1 MSSFDVWLITFEP
14 GEIAPSTRLQDAFG
28 MDPASARELEQALPR
43 VVKHGLAA
51 DAAEEM
57 REALEAIGGVVDC
70 RASMDADEAVKAN
83 RTAVFHPPGAD
94 MFPGRSISNIDP
106 LKRISEGGTLRLSL
120 GDLALPQPAPVPEV
134 PVPARVPEA
143 PSEPSSSRAV
153 SGFEKMREILRVLQP
168 PKTVPWST
176 ATVAVGVAVLTMSGF
191 LGGSIFRGEAN
202 WFGIGVAGLG
212 IYLLGVGALNL
223 FTLWRSS

>member
-14 GEIAPSTRLQDAFG
+14 GEIAPYVRLQDAFG
-28 MDPASARELEQALPR
+28 MDPHSARELEQALPR

-70 RASMDADEAVKAN
+70 RAAMNPEEAAKAKG
-83 RTAVFHPPGAD
+83 TAVFRPPGAD
-94 MFPGRSISNIDP
+94 LFAGRGVSKID
-106 LKRISEGGTLRLSL
+106 LSKEVGEDGLLRLSL
-120 GDLALPQPAPVPEV
+120 GDLALPEPAPVPQ
-134 PVPARVPEA
+134 VPAPPKRA
-143 PSEPSSSRAV
+143 STQQEPSRKRAIAA
-153 SGFEKMREILRVLQP
+153 FEKAREILRALQP
-168 PKTVPWST
+168 PKTVPWAA
-176 ATVAVGVAVLTMSGF
+176 ATMGAGVAVLATSGL

-212 IYLLGVGALNL
+212 IYLLGIGAFNL
-223 FTLWRSS
+223 ASLLRS